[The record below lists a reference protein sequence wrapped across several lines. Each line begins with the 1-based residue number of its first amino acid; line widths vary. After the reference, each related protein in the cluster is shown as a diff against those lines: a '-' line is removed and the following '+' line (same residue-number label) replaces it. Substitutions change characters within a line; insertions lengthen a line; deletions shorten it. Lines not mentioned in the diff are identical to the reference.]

1 MDYFRDSAMIIMFI
15 IIIFLIYNQNKIS
28 NNNKQEN
35 FTSDELSSVRNEIN
49 KIYNM
54 DVEAIRNLGT
64 ISKSLLTGTNYHSTD
79 VGTPGDLTIPADNTI
94 FNGNQ
99 KIKGDITVDGKIV
112 FTNKDTLLMDILP
125 RGMIIS
131 FNGMIPPLGWT
142 LCDGLDGAPDLR
154 GRFVLG
160 SGSGSGLTNREK
172 DNVGGEETH
181 TLTIA
186 EMPSHNHFTVSDV
199 GTLFGHKGL
208 SATGSLAPSMTWKAE
223 SNYNLTT
230 HSRVANRAPTNNIGS
245 SQPHN
250 NMPPFYVLTYIMKL

>member
-28 NNNKQEN
+28 NKSKQEN

-112 FTNKDTLLMDILP
+112 FTNKDTLLMDIFP
-125 RGMIIS
+125 SGMIIS

-142 LCDGLDGAPDLR
+142 LCDGLNGAPDLR
-154 GRFVLG
+154 GRFILG
-160 SGSGSGLTNREK
+160 SGEGSGLTNR
-172 DNVGGEETH
+172 DINNMGGEETH

-186 EMPSHNHFTVSDV
+186 EIPSHTHFTVEGHTSINSA
-199 GTLFGHKGL
+199 GTYTHRPIASALSQAIYSNYSLASGTGEANLGL
-208 SATGSLAPSMTWKAE
+208 S
-223 SNYNLTT
+223 SNT
-230 HSRVANRAPTNNIGS
+230 GS

>member
-1 MDYFRDSAMIIMFI
+1 MNTNNCRD
-15 IIIFLIYNQNKIS
+15 IIIFILIIAVIYIIATTNKS
-28 NNNKQEN
+28 KQEN

-64 ISKSLLTGTNYHSTD
+64 ISKSLLTGTNYHSTE

-131 FNGMIPPLGWT
+131 FNSMIPPLGWT
-142 LCDGLDGAPDLR
+142 LCDGLDGAPDLQ
-154 GRFVLG
+154 GRFILG
-160 SGSGSGLTNREK
+160 SGSGSGLTNR
-172 DNVGGEETH
+172 DINNMGGEENH
-181 TLTIA
+181 TLTIN
-186 EMPSHNHFTVSDV
+186 EMPSHNHTIR
-199 GTLFGHKGL
+199 L
-208 SATGSLAPSMTWKAE
+208 SHQPAHEHHDYYDRVALGGSHLTSRSNILENTGS
-223 SNYNLTT
+223 
-230 HSRVANRAPTNNIGS
+230 G
-245 SQPHN
+245 QPHN

>member
-1 MDYFRDSAMIIMFI
+1 
-15 IIIFLIYNQNKIS
+15 
-28 NNNKQEN
+28 
-35 FTSDELSSVRNEIN
+35 
-49 KIYNM
+49 M

-131 FNGMIPPLGWT
+131 FNSIVPPMGWT
-142 LCDGLDGAPDLR
+142 LCNGLNGAPDLQ

-160 SGSGSGLTNREK
+160 SGNGSGLTNREI
-172 DNVGGEETH
+172 DNVGGEENH
-181 TLTIA
+181 TSTIN
-186 EMPSHNHFTVSDV
+186 EMPSHTHERRSSKFPNGVLYRNYRDRIA
-199 GTLFGHKGL
+199 GGNDNL
-208 SATGSLAPSMTWKAE
+208 ATG
-223 SNYNLTT
+223 NYGSVMNT
-230 HSRVANRAPTNNIGS
+230 GS